1 MNLSTFLVLYIRTT
15 IYIQEWVRLPWRLQ
29 QHLVCKWCMHYST
42 QEVRNNSNYCVIVWY
57 CDGIFHDGFFV
68 YTTGVL
74 CINVV
79 ARSDGLFQ
87 QLVRE
92 LSAAFNAPL
101 SSCTSSGDRNMKE
114 NGHLFQIRPSDE
126 TLNVVV
132 IAIKAEA
139 SAGTSTVLQD
149 KDSNANTKTTGT
161 GNKKQGL
168 IQNAEKQYASRLE
181 RWLEVC
187 AEKQL
192 PNKLTI

>member
-1 MNLSTFLVLYIRTT
+1 
-15 IYIQEWVRLPWRLQ
+15 
-29 QHLVCKWCMHYST
+29 
-42 QEVRNNSNYCVIVWY
+42 
-57 CDGIFHDGFFV
+57 
-68 YTTGVL
+68 
-74 CINVV
+74 
-79 ARSDGLFQ
+79 
-87 QLVRE
+87 
-92 LSAAFNAPL
+92 
-101 SSCTSSGDRNMKE
+101 MKE